1 VAYFESRVHASSSQV
16 YLNKLI
22 NRNACITS
30 GNKSDAIL
38 AENNSTFVKKWRM
51 VVLSKAILMSF
62 VERFPEAEEAV
73 LKWYGQTSAASWKNF
88 SEMKNSFN
96 AVDAVGN
103 DRYVFNIKGNH
114 FRLIALI
121 IFKVRTVFVL
131 FIGTHKEYD
140 ELDASTV
147 QFKQQ

>member
-1 VAYFESRVHASSSQV
+1 
-16 YLNKLI
+16 
-22 NRNACITS
+22 
-30 GNKSDAIL
+30 
-38 AENNSTFVKKWRM
+38 
-51 VVLSKAILMSF
+51 
-62 VERFPEAEEAV
+62 
-73 LKWYGQTSAASWKNF
+73 
-88 SEMKNSFN
+88 MKNSFN

-140 ELDASTV
+140 QIDASTV
-147 QFKQQ
+147 QFKHY

>member
-1 VAYFESRVHASSSQV
+1 MW
-16 YLNKLI
+16 
-22 NRNACITS
+22 
-30 GNKSDAIL
+30 G
-38 AENNSTFVKKWRM
+38 M

-62 VERFPEAEEAV
+62 VERFPETEEAIF
-73 LKWYGQTSAASWKNF
+73 KWYGQTSAANWKNF

-147 QFKQQ
+147 QFKQH

>member
-1 VAYFESRVHASSSQV
+1 
-16 YLNKLI
+16 
-22 NRNACITS
+22 
-30 GNKSDAIL
+30 
-38 AENNSTFVKKWRM
+38 M
-51 VVLSKAILMSF
+51 VVLSRAILIAF
-62 VERFPEAEEAV
+62 VESHPEAEEAV
-73 LKWYGQTSAASWKNF
+73 FRWYSQTSAASWKNF

-103 DRYVFNIKGNH
+103 DRYVFNLKGNH

-140 ELDASTV
+140 QIVASTV

>member
-1 VAYFESRVHASSSQV
+1 
-16 YLNKLI
+16 
-22 NRNACITS
+22 
-30 GNKSDAIL
+30 
-38 AENNSTFVKKWRM
+38 
-51 VVLSKAILMSF
+51 
-62 VERFPEAEEAV
+62 
-73 LKWYGQTSAASWKNF
+73 
-88 SEMKNSFN
+88 MKNSFN

-140 ELDASTV
+140 QLDASTV
-147 QFKQQ
+147 QYKHH

>member
-1 VAYFESRVHASSSQV
+1 
-16 YLNKLI
+16 
-22 NRNACITS
+22 
-30 GNKSDAIL
+30 
-38 AENNSTFVKKWRM
+38 M

-62 VERFPEAEEAV
+62 VERFPETEEAIFR
-73 LKWYGQTSAASWKNF
+73 WYGQTSVANCKNF

-147 QFKQQ
+147 QFKQH